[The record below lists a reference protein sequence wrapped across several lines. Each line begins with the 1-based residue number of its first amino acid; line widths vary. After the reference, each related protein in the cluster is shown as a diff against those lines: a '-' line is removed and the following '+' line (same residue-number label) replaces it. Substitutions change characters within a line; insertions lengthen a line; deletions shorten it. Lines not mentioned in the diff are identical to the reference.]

1 MGVEGQGLMMA
12 LQKSKLKEELIKYG
26 INRLEPLVNFALC
39 CGAQFSPMVKYISS
53 SDHHVVSVWFQIIF
67 FVCLFFFSSLKFQ
80 WNGFYF
86 IHN

>member
-39 CGAQFSPMVKYISS
+39 CGAQFSPMVK
-53 SDHHVVSVWFQIIF
+53 
-67 FVCLFFFSSLKFQ
+67 
-80 WNGFYF
+80 
-86 IHN
+86 